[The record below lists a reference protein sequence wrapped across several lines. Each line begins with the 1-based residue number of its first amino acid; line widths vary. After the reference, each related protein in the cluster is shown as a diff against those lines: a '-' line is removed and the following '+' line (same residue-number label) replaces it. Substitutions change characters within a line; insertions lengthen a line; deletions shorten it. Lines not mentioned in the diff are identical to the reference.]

1 MTNSTSQDWKQELK
15 TGVLEVTDLETISKM
30 TCQSFLA
37 ELQPSFPIRF
47 LEGHTQNKTEIGL
60 AQKRRARRYLRCIV
74 LTFEFDR
81 LTSLASM
88 TYLRFRRSARQ
99 PKAREL
105 ASGAGFN
112 LFRDLDGWKI
122 KLLEERKIT
131 LPDTS
136 LRKR

>member
-1 MTNSTSQDWKQELK
+1 
-15 TGVLEVTDLETISKM
+15 
-30 TCQSFLA
+30 
-37 ELQPSFPIRF
+37 
-47 LEGHTQNKTEIGL
+47 LEGHTKNKTEIGL

-99 PKAREL
+99 PEVREL

-112 LFRDLDGWKI
+112 LFRDIDGWKI
-122 KLLEERKIT
+122 KLLEERKVT

-136 LRKR
+136 LRKRGWHLVES